1 MCYASQNRDKKPQM
15 FNLTDRKET
24 KFLVSIQLIKGG
36 NQNVKKKGV
45 FPESYYLIYLLKERD
60 EYVPESS
67 SSQIFVICW

>member
-36 NQNVKKKGV
+36 NQNVKKGV